1 MEQKKKA
8 LGRGLEELFS
18 TEVLDFDTFE
28 SNIMENATTNEIQDI
43 PINEIRPNPYQ
54 PRKSFNEE
62 ALRELSESIKN
73 HGVFQPIIVKKG
85 IRGYDLIAGERRLR
99 ASKMAGLD
107 KIPAIVKDFSDD
119 EMREIALLE
128 NIQRENL
135 TAIELA
141 WAYKGIIDNL
151 DIRQEDLALRIGK
164 SRSHITNTLGLLN
177 LPEEVQK
184 MILNG
189 ELSMGH
195 ARVLSKMEDES
206 KITGLA
212 KKIIN
217 EGLSVHEI
225 EEISKD
231 EEIKKRVPITRRERN
246 TDYTNIENEL
256 KDILGTK
263 VKVDNKKINIYFE
276 NVNDLNRILEIMNI
290 EIKQRNLLFY
300 FYFRYLLV
308 VNYIVGR
315 SIFLLKFNF

>member
-43 PINEIRPNPYQ
+43 PVNEIRPNPYQ
-54 PRKSFNEE
+54 PRKSFNED

-107 KIPAIVKDFSDD
+107 KIPAIVKEFSDD

-206 KITGLA
+206 KITDLA

-225 EEISKD
+225 EEISKN

-246 TDYTNIENEL
+246 TDYTNVENEL

-290 EIKQRNLLFY
+290 EIK
-300 FYFRYLLV
+300 
-308 VNYIVGR
+308 
-315 SIFLLKFNF
+315 

>member
-43 PINEIRPNPYQ
+43 SINEIRPNPYQ

-290 EIKQRNLLFY
+290 EIK
-300 FYFRYLLV
+300 
-308 VNYIVGR
+308 
-315 SIFLLKFNF
+315 

>member
-246 TDYTNIENEL
+246 NDYTNIENEL

-263 VKVDNKKINIYFE
+263 VKVDNKKINLYFE

-290 EIKQRNLLFY
+290 EIK
-300 FYFRYLLV
+300 
-308 VNYIVGR
+308 
-315 SIFLLKFNF
+315 

>member
-119 EMREIALLE
+119 EMRDIALLE

-206 KITGLA
+206 KITDLA

-290 EIKQRNLLFY
+290 EIK
-300 FYFRYLLV
+300 
-308 VNYIVGR
+308 
-315 SIFLLKFNF
+315 